1 MVPFKHLFTTFF
13 LLGLASPVIADT
25 GYDSRPMWDI
35 HPYVGIDY
43 TLLDLDYS
51 KKNVNMVGV
60 VGGLQFNDNLGVELS
75 YMQNAGNIQ
84 AKDVSNNSG
93 DIKLKTFGI
102 GVTLQADITNG
113 LYIKS
118 HVGFNRHNLKASGYD
133 ENEDVG
139 HVKLGLGYQFTPDF
153 AAEITD
159 SYNFSKKDNATSSGF
174 GIQFKY
180 YF

>member
-1 MVPFKHLFTTFF
+1 MVPLKHRFVAIL
-13 LLGLASPVIADT
+13 LLGFTSPAMAAT
-25 GYDSRPMWDI
+25 GYDSRPMWDL

-43 TLLDLDYS
+43 TLLDLES
-51 KKNVNMVGV
+51 AKKNVNMVGV

-75 YMQNAGNIQ
+75 YMQNAGKIQ
-84 AKDVSNNSG
+84 AKEESDYSG

-118 HVGFNRHNLKASGYD
+118 HVGFNRHNLKASGYE